1 MKYDWPRGPKIY
13 EKKCACVKSNILMLL
28 VGEHDAHAFEKYY
41 EIGHSGAALNIQ
53 FKNIGEEHGA

>member
-1 MKYDWPRGPKIY
+1 M
-13 EKKCACVKSNILMLL
+13 VL

-53 FKNIGEEHGA
+53 FKNIGEEHGAWFFIFFIFSNDV

>member
-1 MKYDWPRGPKIY
+1 M
-13 EKKCACVKSNILMLL
+13 VL